1 MKIMI
6 AGAWDETNENLLS
19 SAFQI
24 AKVAAE
30 KKHIIITGGGTGI
43 PNSQALVLK
52 LLKRKING

>member
-30 KKHIIITGGGTGI
+30 KKHIIITGGGTEIGR
-43 PNSQALVLK
+43 AHV
-52 LLKRKING
+52 

>member
-30 KKHIIITGGGTGI
+30 KKHIIITGGEQESLI
-43 PNSQALVLK
+43 
-52 LLKRKING
+52 LLRMEH

>member
-43 PNSQALVLK
+43 PHYYMQYLFRLQLMLHA
-52 LLKRKING
+52 